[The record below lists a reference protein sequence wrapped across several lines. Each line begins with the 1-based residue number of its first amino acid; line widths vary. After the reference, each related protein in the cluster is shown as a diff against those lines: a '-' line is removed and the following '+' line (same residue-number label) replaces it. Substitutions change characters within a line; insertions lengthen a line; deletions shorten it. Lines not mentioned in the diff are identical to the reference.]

1 MYIYCL
7 EHPEVIDEEAMDE
20 KETTEKIMMPNPL
33 TRLKARVDAF
43 LEVASEWGGWRNNYS
58 QIRIVYWIE

>member
-7 EHPEVIDEEAMDE
+7 EHLEVIDEETMDE

-43 LEVASEWGGWRNNYS
+43 LEVTSEWGGWRDNYS